1 MNAVLSF
8 ARPPVAGDPFTGSPD
23 TAKPSSRGRREAKS
37 EGKSEAWRRP
47 QGAGPRIET
56 ARLVLRLYAA
66 QDFEALHALSTE
78 PTTWTYAERGPMTP
92 EESWTR
98 LLRHAGHWALRGY
111 GAFAIEEKTTGL
123 LIGEMGFSDFRR
135 GFGAD
140 FDPFPEACWS
150 IRSDRQERGY
160 ATEAA
165 AAALAWLEEKTGA
178 KRTVCLIHAANVA
191 SHRVAAKLGY
201 VSFRPVKYR
210 GYHALLLQRD
220 AGAPHR
226 AVDGGRRGA
235 ASGKASPRKG
245 HVGAGVP

>member
-1 MNAVLSF
+1 MLRPYAPHDYEAVHSM
-8 ARPPVAGDPFTGSPD
+8 
-23 TAKPSSRGRREAKS
+23 
-37 EGKSEAWRRP
+37 
-47 QGAGPRIET
+47 
-56 ARLVLRLYAA
+56 
-66 QDFEALHALSTE
+66 STE
-78 PTTWTYAERGPMTP
+78 TGMWRYSERGPMAP

-98 LLRHAGHWALRGY
+98 LLRHAGHWALHGY
-111 GAFAIEEKTTGL
+111 GAFAIEEKATGL
-123 LIGEMGFSDFRR
+123 LVGEAGFADFRR

-150 IRSDRQERGY
+150 IRADRQERGY

-165 AAALAWLEEKTGA
+165 EAALAWLEEKLGA
-178 KRTVCLIHAANVA
+178 KRTVCLIHAANVP

-220 AGAPHR
+220 AGASR
-226 AVDGGRRGA
+226 KVADGGRRRA
-235 ASGKASPRKG
+235 TSGKASPRKG